1 MAKKITTSKTTTTKS
16 IKKVEDK
23 QKPAPAA
30 IKEQPKAKPVA
41 VKSNLGKKED
51 VKVVAPVAI
60 KKVESE
66 KVATKSP
73 DTKNKA
79 NKKAKKEVQPAIE
92 PEIKKEIFDS
102 TPIEAIPIEQPKI
115 ETVNLVESE
124 SQTSQSQTSQIVEA
138 ESQASQILD
147 TEATK
152 TVVEKSAEQLA
163 YEAEVEQFNK
173 HIENVCKFWHSH
185 CSHKSHYEKHD
196 ITSACGKQGIEVTF
210 SPVDEE
216 TTKVT
221 FTKRRTAF
229 SFQSKTIFW

>member
-92 PEIKKEIFDS
+92 PEIKKEIVDS
-102 TPIEAIPIEQPKI
+102 TPIEAIPIEEPKI

-124 SQTSQSQTSQIVEA
+124 SQ
-138 ESQASQILD
+138 ASQILD

-152 TVVEKSAEQLA
+152 PVVEKSAEQLA

-173 HIENVCKFWHSH
+173 HIESVCKFWHSH

-210 SPVDEE
+210 SPVDDE